1 MFHLTRR
8 FHSALPLVWLVAGL
22 LDSLMLLALPA
33 LVILAHLFRRHRRIL
48 GLVGS
53 APWASLGFARHV
65 MVDDLVRLA
74 AWTALSPVVFLF
86 GHQMRSVLIGS

>member
-8 FHSALPLVWLVAGL
+8 FHSALPLAWLGAGF

-33 LVILAHLFRRHRRIL
+33 LVMLAHLVRRHQRIV
-48 GLVGS
+48 GLVGT

-74 AWTALSPVVFLF
+74 AWTALSPFVFLF
-86 GHQMRSVLIGS
+86 GHQLRRVLIGS

>member
-8 FHSALPLVWLVAGL
+8 FHSSLPLAWLVAGF

-33 LVILAHLFRRHRRIL
+33 VVMLAYLFRRHRRII
-48 GLVGS
+48 GLVGT

-65 MVDDLVRLA
+65 MVDDLVRLT
-74 AWTALSPVVFLF
+74 AWTALSPLVFLV
-86 GHQMRSVLIGS
+86 GHQLRLVLIGS

>member
-8 FHSALPLVWLVAGL
+8 FHLALPLVWLVAGL

-33 LVILAHLFRRHRRIL
+33 VVMLAHLFRRHRRIL

>member
-8 FHSALPLVWLVAGL
+8 FHSSLPLVWLVAGF
-22 LDSLMLLALPA
+22 LDSLILLALPA
-33 LVILAHLFRRHRRIL
+33 IAVLAYLFRRHRRII
-48 GLVGS
+48 GLVGT

-74 AWTALSPVVFLF
+74 AWTALSPLVFLI
-86 GHQMRSVLIGS
+86 GHQMRVVLIGS

>member
-33 LVILAHLFRRHRRIL
+33 VVMLAHLFRRHRRIL

>member
-8 FHSALPLVWLVAGL
+8 FHSALPLAWLLAGL
-22 LDSLMLLALPA
+22 LDSLILLALPA
-33 LVILAHLFRRHRRIL
+33 GVMLAYLLRRHQRIV

-53 APWASLGFARHV
+53 VPWASIGFARHV

-74 AWTALSPVVFLF
+74 AWTALSPLVFLF
-86 GHQMRSVLIGS
+86 GHQLRGVLIGS

>member
-8 FHSALPLVWLVAGL
+8 FHSTLPLAWLVAGF

-33 LVILAHLFRRHRRIL
+33 VVMLAHLFRRHRRII

-86 GHQMRSVLIGS
+86 GRQMRLVLIGG

>member
-8 FHSALPLVWLVAGL
+8 FQSFLPVAWLLAGF
-22 LDSLMLLALPA
+22 LDSLIGLTLPSMVMLAY
-33 LVILAHLFRRHRRIL
+33 LFRRHRRII
-48 GLVGS
+48 GLVGT

-74 AWTALSPVVFLF
+74 TWTASSPLIFLV
-86 GHQMRSVLIGS
+86 GRQLRSVLVGS

>member
-1 MFHLTRR
+1 MFQITRR
-8 FHSALPLVWLVAGL
+8 FHTSLPLAWLVAGF

-33 LVILAHLFRRHRRIL
+33 VVMLAHLFRRHRRII
-48 GLVGS
+48 GLVGT

-74 AWTALSPVVFLF
+74 AWTALSPIVFLV
-86 GHQMRSVLIGS
+86 GQQMRSVLTGS

>member
-1 MFHLTRR
+1 MFQITRR
-8 FHSALPLVWLVAGL
+8 FHTSLPLAWLVAGL

-33 LVILAHLFRRHRRIL
+33 VVMLAHLLRRHRRII
-48 GLVGS
+48 GLVGT

-74 AWTALSPVVFLF
+74 AWTALSPIVFLV
-86 GHQMRSVLIGS
+86 GQQMRSVLTGS